1 MGRYN
6 ELVQLLR
13 DGNADRS
20 GTVIPQELI
29 KEERQ
34 EGGGESV
41 KEKCRCMSL

>member
-13 DGNADRS
+13 DGSVDQS
-20 GTVIPQELI
+20 GTVTPQELI

-34 EGGGESV
+34 EGGGGSV